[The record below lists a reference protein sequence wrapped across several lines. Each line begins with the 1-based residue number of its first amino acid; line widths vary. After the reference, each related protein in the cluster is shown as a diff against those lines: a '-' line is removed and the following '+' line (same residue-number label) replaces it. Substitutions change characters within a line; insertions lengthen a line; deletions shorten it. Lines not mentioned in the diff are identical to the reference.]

1 MVELHFVEAAVGG
14 GFFQE
19 FGVGPGVDDAALAHH
34 DDHVGGEDS
43 RQPMGDGDDRFAG
56 GEFF

>member
-19 FGVGPGVDDAALAHH
+19 FGVGAGVDDFALVH
-34 DDHVGGEDS
+34 DNDQVGGEN
-43 RQPMGDGDDRFAG
+43 R
-56 GEFF
+56 